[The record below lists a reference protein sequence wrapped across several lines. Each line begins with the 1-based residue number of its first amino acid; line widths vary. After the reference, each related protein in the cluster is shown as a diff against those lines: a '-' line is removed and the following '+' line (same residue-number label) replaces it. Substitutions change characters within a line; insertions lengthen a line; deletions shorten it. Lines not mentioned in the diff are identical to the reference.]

1 MLHLLES
8 LSKWIVIISLAVMLI
23 TFSSKDDLPDPE
35 AYNLDRLTDPKQEKT
50 SRSPFSVEA
59 GGESYIINPKFSYQL
74 EGVVV
79 SYHNADALDDIY
91 HQGSWKDFLNVRDL
105 CVIWGDNIG
114 SGVYQKMSFKNST
127 WTCWYSWNDAETGLR
142 FKGEQ
147 LSNNHVLTD
156 DSELKHLLMSTETG
170 DHIRME
176 GLLAEYENPSNGF
189 NRGTS
194 TVRTD
199 SGNGACETIYI
210 EHFEIIQKA
219 NKRIR
224 SLYHAA
230 KWILIISLGL
240 YLTLFFITPVKKT
253 RFK

>member
-8 LSKWIVIISLAVMLI
+8 LSKWVIVISLAVLLI
-23 TFSSKDDLPDPE
+23 TFMSKDDLPDPTI
-35 AYNLDRLTDPKQEKT
+35 YDLDRLTDPKQKKT
-50 SRSPFSVEA
+50 FRSPFSVET
-59 GGESYIINPKFSYQL
+59 GGQSYKINPEFSYQL

-79 SYHNADALDDIY
+79 SYHDADALNDIY
-91 HQGSWKDFLNVRDL
+91 HHNSWKDFLNVRDL
-105 CVIWGDNIG
+105 CVIWGENIG
-114 SGVYQKMSFKNST
+114 SGVYQEMSFRNDT
-127 WTCWYSWNDAETGLR
+127 WTCWFSWADAETGSR

-147 LSNNHVLTD
+147 LSNNHILTD
-156 DSELKHLLMSTETG
+156 DIELKRFLMSAEIG
-170 DHIRME
+170 DHIRLE

-199 SGNGACETIYI
+199 RGNGACETIYL
-210 EHFEIIQKA
+210 ERFEIVQKA

-224 SLYHAA
+224 SVYRTA

-240 YLTLFFITPVKKT
+240 FVILFFITPVKKP
-253 RFK
+253 RF